1 MRKFSYIYSIL
12 LVSLIISGGCSVKK
26 NTSATRAFHNLTAR
40 YNILFNG
47 TESYNKGM
55 MNLQKSFQDNY
66 SEILPIFIYSDKNQL
81 ASINSDMDRA
91 ISKAMKLISM
101 HSITAKP
108 EIKENK
114 ELSPK
119 QREFYNQKEYN
130 KWVDEAYLLMAKAHF
145 HKQEFD
151 KATETFQY
159 IITNYANNNNT
170 IEARIWLVRLA
181 MEAKKF
187 KEAEEAIASLEKE
200 IGLSNKNKFDLY
212 TTKAELSS
220 RKSDTG
226 NTISNLQKSL
236 EFTSERYYKQRYNY
250 ILAQIFQKNN
260 QPQDA
265 LKHFT
270 ETIKLNPPYEMTFN
284 ARINMAL
291 AYESG
296 TGSRKDIE
304 KQLQKMLR
312 DDKNIDYQ
320 DQIYFAWGNLYF
332 KSGEKEKA
340 IEYYKKSATLGKN
353 NTSQLART
361 FLTIADYYY
370 ELPEYLQAQAFY
382 DSATSVI
389 DASYPG
395 YQLIYAKSLSLSNL
409 VENINTVKL
418 QDSVQ
423 ALAKKPRPEIMA
435 TIDKIIEDE
444 RKAEQELK
452 RLEEEK
458 RQEESFARQQSF
470 EIQTSKQSSF
480 YFYNPTA
487 VNLGRQDFKRKW
499 GNRKLEDNWRR
510 TNKNT
515 MSLELPMAE
524 ETQTAD
530 DKSGTAAGKGQTGNK
545 YSREYYL
552 QNIPFTDS
560 ALARSH
566 EKIEFALFE
575 MGNIYFNELKDY
587 EKATGAYTSLIGRYP
602 KSTNELQAYYKLYS
616 IGKIKQNIDMLATY
630 KQKIVKEYPQSNYA
644 KVLGD
649 PDYFKKIDAEE
660 KKYKQ
665 LYAET
670 YSLFNQRQF
679 ARAAQISKKALAD
692 YPEDEL
698 APQFSY
704 ILTVSEGISKDTA
717 EFINDLQKLSAKY
730 TNTDI
735 AESSLLLAAYLQ
747 KASPTA
753 AYVQKVTEAKELYSL
768 NPQEEHFAVI
778 GISKSSNSNQMMFNI
793 TNFNIDN
800 YSKNDLKVLK
810 SDISQKWL
818 LAVTT
823 FANSKAAFDYL
834 EKARADN
841 ELWRDVNRQG
851 SELFIISK
859 TNFELLK
866 TENKLE
872 PYLVFFKENY
882 R

>member
-1 MRKFSYIYSIL
+1 
-12 LVSLIISGGCSVKK
+12 
-26 NTSATRAFHNLTAR
+26 
-40 YNILFNG
+40 
-47 TESYNKGM
+47 